1 MNLQKALQMQVPFGT
16 HIAEALG
23 DLIEE
28 NSNYI
33 IWLSEQYF
41 VKKSYKDLY
50 DAAVF
55 LINTGELN
63 E

>member
-16 HIAEALG
+16 HKAEALG